1 MICVIYASKAHD
13 TVTDEEV
20 DKILTSAEIKNAKLG
35 VTGALVFDGRRFCQ
49 LLEGDEDGVSEVFD
63 HIRKDTRHCDIDVIA
78 RQPIRDRRFPGWA
91 MVQVDET
98 EFKTML
104 DGLTA

>member
-13 TVTDEEV
+13 DVTEEEV
-20 DKILTSAEIKNAKLG
+20 QKILTSAEIKNAKLG
-35 VTGALVFDGRRFCQ
+35 VTGALVYDGRRFCQ
-49 LLEGDEDGVSEVFD
+49 LLEGDEDGVTTVFD
-63 HIRKDTRHCDIDVIA
+63 HIRKDRRHSEIDVITK
-78 RQPIRDRRFPGWA
+78 QPIKDRRFPGWA
-91 MVQVDET
+91 MLQVEEA